1 MKRGLTLFW
10 KLYMFFFA
18 VPFPMIL
25 YYSINSGL
33 GTMGTEDKNPWFAL
47 GILAASAIAWFILL
61 IGYFRSWVL
70 LIFVTKRNIE
80 TIKAEGI
87 CREAKILSAV
97 KIVSPGPGYESY
109 DLSLSF
115 KNLADTEIIQKT
127 SVNDSKPHERR
138 YEVGKKVDLVIDK
151 ELKHIPYFIFA
162 GAEVSIKTT
171 RLAFIIIGWV
181 LLFAIVV
188 AYYIF
193 SYQYES
199 HGTGWRFL
207 SFGHPLLICP
217 VVLLFYRYIGGLIFN
232 RIGGTSLG
240 EAILIKFKGVK
251 TTAKMINANQTG
263 TYINEQPMIRFELEY
278 TDSMQ
283 QVRRA
288 SLKKIVNLL
297 DLSITKQETV
307 DIFYL
312 KDQPE
317 RIAFASDLN
326 EIS

>member
-10 KLYMFFFA
+10 KLYMLFFA
-18 VPFPMIL
+18 IPFPMIL

-33 GTMGTEDKNPWFAL
+33 DFIGTEDKNPWFAL
-47 GILAASAIAWFILL
+47 GILAVSVVAWLVLL
-61 IGYFRSWVL
+61 AGYFRNWVL
-70 LIFVTKRNIE
+70 RIFVTKRNIE
-80 TIKAEGI
+80 KIQADGI
-87 CREAKILSAV
+87 RREAKILNAV
-97 KIVSPGPGYESY
+97 KIASPGPAYESY
-109 DLSLSF
+109 ELSLSF
-115 KNLADTEIIQKT
+115 KNLSDTEIIQKT

-138 YEVGKKVDLVIDK
+138 YEAGKKVELVIDK
-151 ELKHIPYFIFA
+151 DLKHVPYFVFA
-162 GAEVSIKTT
+162 GAEVSIQTT
-171 RLAFIIIGWV
+171 RLVFILIGWV
-181 LLFAIVV
+181 LLFASVL
-188 AYYIF
+188 AYYLF

-199 HGTGWRFL
+199 RGTGWLFL
-207 SFGHPLLICP
+207 SLGHPLLICP
-217 VVLLFYRYIGGLIFN
+217 VVLLFYRFLGGLIFS

-251 TTAKMINANQTG
+251 TTAKLISANQTG
-263 TYINEQPMIRFELEY
+263 TYINEQPMIRFELEF

-297 DLSITKQETV
+297 DLSVTKQETV

-326 EIS
+326 EIN